1 MRRCAQKVGKVK
13 WAWRPIERR
22 RLRTSRKNKMV
33 LEAYREKE
41 AEDQR
46 ERGRVGGV
54 CANNPLVEED

>member
-1 MRRCAQKVGKVK
+1 LNVV
-13 WAWRPIERR
+13 PIERR
-22 RLRTSRKNKMV
+22 RLRTSRKSKMV